1 MATVKIIELMGT
13 SKISWEDAVKSA
25 VKSAK
30 KTLDNIVG
38 VDVVGWTAKV
48 GPDGELVEYH
58 ANCKVAFAVK
68 D

>member
-13 SKISWEDAVKSA
+13 SKTSWEDAVKSA
-25 VKSAK
+25 VKAAT
-30 KTLDNIVG
+30 KTLDQVVG

-48 GPDGELVEYH
+48 DPDGQLAEYH
-58 ANCKVAFAVK
+58 ANCKVAFVVK